1 MGRGEGKKHDEPNDT
16 GMDVLGCV
24 DGLFYDPQALHG
36 YILIN
41 TIPYR
46 FDPILWSWVGTCV
59 CSRVTDDRRQ
69 TLLGRKFPIINYNG
83 AFERVPQI
91 YD

>member
-16 GMDVLGCV
+16 GIDVLGCV

-41 TIPYR
+41 TIP
-46 FDPILWSWVGTCV
+46 ILSDFVVLGGHM
-59 CSRVTDDRRQ
+59 RLLDGDRRQ
-69 TLLGRKFPIINYNG
+69 TTDAPGPKISNYKL
-83 AFERVPQI
+83 
-91 YD
+91 